1 VKILD
6 RYIIKEFAAPLLFG
20 LVLFLFALIM
30 DRLFDL
36 MDLIFNRG
44 VSPFTVGFLLMC
56 LLPSIIAMTLP
67 MATLLA
73 SLMAMGRL
81 AQDRELMAMKSAGI
95 SLVRLAAPV
104 AGVGAVASI
113 LLLIFNG
120 TVLPESNAMYKKMFF
135 EIVKKRATIAFKE
148 RVFVREFDQYLLYFN
163 RKEGNEGDLRDM
175 CILDLSIRPPRFI
188 TAKRGRLVVDQAAMK
203 VKLNLQDGVVDQPLD
218 RKGDQYSRIKFAVY
232 ELALDIKQAFGGA
245 GLFVKGISE
254 MNYADLLR
262 AMGDQTQSKSDRRSY
277 EVEFNQRIALAFAPL
292 FCVLIGIPLG
302 ALARRGGGV
311 GMVLSL
317 AVIFVYYLMLT
328 LAQGM
333 AEGGKLPVWLA
344 LWIPNVF
351 MAGAGGLAFLAAARE
366 SQWSRRGR

>member
-1 VKILD
+1 MKILD
-6 RYIIKEFAAPLLFG
+6 RYIIKEFAGPLLFG
-20 LVLFLFALIM
+20 LALFLFALIM

-44 VSPFTVGFLLMC
+44 VSPLTVGFLLLC
-56 LLPSIIAMTLP
+56 LLPSIVAMTLP

-95 SLVRLAAPV
+95 SLLRLAAPM
-104 AGVGAVASI
+104 AAVGAVASVV
-113 LLLIFNG
+113 LVLFNG

-188 TAKRGRLVVDQAAMK
+188 TAKRGRLVVDQEAMK
-203 VKLNLQDGVVDQPLD
+203 VKLDLQDGVVDQPLD
-218 RKGDQYSRIKFAVY
+218 RKGDQYSRIKFAGY
-232 ELALDIKQAFGGA
+232 ELALDIKQALGGG
-245 GLFVKGISE
+245 GLTVKGITE
-254 MNYADLLR
+254 MNYLDLLR
-262 AMGDQTQSKSDRRSY
+262 AMRDQKLPNSERRSF

-317 AVIFVYYLMLT
+317 AVIFVYYVALT
-328 LAQGM
+328 LSQGL
-333 AEGGKLPVWLA
+333 AEGGNLPVWLA
-344 LWIPNVF
+344 LWIPNAF
-351 MAGAGGLAFLAAARE
+351 MAVAGGLAFLAASRE
-366 SQWSRRGR
+366 SQWSRWGR

>member
-1 VKILD
+1 MKILD
-6 RYIIKEFAAPLLFG
+6 RYIIREFAGPLLFG
-20 LVLFLFALIM
+20 LILFLFALIM

-36 MDLIFNRG
+36 IDLVFNRG
-44 VSPFTVGFLLMC
+44 VSPVTVGLLLAC

-95 SLVRLAAPV
+95 SLFRLAAPV
-104 AGVGAVASI
+104 AGVGAAAS
-113 LLLIFNG
+113 LLLLLFNG

-163 RKEGNEGDLRDM
+163 RKEGKEGDLRDM
-175 CILDLSIRPPRFI
+175 CILDLSLRPPRFI
-188 TAKRGRLVVDQAAMK
+188 TARRGRLVVDQQAMK
-203 VKLNLQDGVVDQPLD
+203 IKLDLQDGVVDQPLD
-218 RKGDQYSRIKFAVY
+218 KKGDQYSRIKFAGY
-232 ELALDIKQAFGGA
+232 ELALDVKQAFSGG
-245 GLFVKGISE
+245 GLLVKGISE
-254 MNYADLLR
+254 MNYLDLLR
-262 AMGDQTQSKSDRRSY
+262 AMRDLSLPESDRKSY
-277 EVEFNQRIALAFAPL
+277 RIEFNQRIALAFAPL

-311 GMVLSL
+311 GMVLAL
-317 AVIFVYYLMLT
+317 AVIFVYYVMLT
-328 LAQGM
+328 LSQGI
-333 AEGGKLPVWLA
+333 AEGGRIPVWMA